1 MTQKE
6 ETRKRTEILK
16 ELRKTHQETIKR
28 AQSLLKGYNV
38 SKEICKVIKDNPK
51 TVPEVVEIIGMPTH
65 QVLWYLTAMK
75 KYDVVVEEGM
85 SGGYVLYKKAEEQA
99 Q

>member
-6 ETRKRTEILK
+6 RARKRATTLK

-28 AQSLLKGYNV
+28 AQRLLKNYNV
-38 SKEICKVIKDNPK
+38 SKDICALIEEDPK
-51 TVPEVVEIIGMPTH
+51 TVPEVAEIIGIPTH

-85 SGGYVLYKKAEEQA
+85 SGEYVLYKKAEA
-99 Q
+99 

>member
-6 ETRKRTEILK
+6 RARKRTATLK

-28 AQSLLKGYNV
+28 AQRLLKNYNV
-38 SKEICKVIKDNPK
+38 SKDICKLIEDNPK
-51 TVPEVVEIIGMPTH
+51 TVPEVAEIIGIPTH

-85 SGGYVLYKKAEEQA
+85 SGEYVLYKKAEA
-99 Q
+99 

>member
-1 MTQKE
+1 MSDKE
-6 ETRKRTEILK
+6 EARKRTAMLK
-16 ELRKTHQETIKR
+16 VLRKQHQETIKR
-28 AQSLLKGYNV
+28 AQRLLKSYNV
-38 SKEICKVIKDNPK
+38 SNELCKVIEDEAK
-51 TVPEVVEIIGMPTH
+51 TVPEVAESVGMPTH

-85 SGGYVLYKKAEEQA
+85 RGGYILYRKAEEKA

>member
-6 ETRKRTEILK
+6 ETRKRTAILK

-28 AQSLLKGYNV
+28 AQRLLKSFNV
-38 SKEICKVIKDNPK
+38 SKEICALIEETPK
-51 TVPEVVEIIGMPTH
+51 TVPEVAEIIGMPTH

-75 KYDVVVEEGM
+75 KYDVVDEVGM
-85 SGGYVLYKKAEEQA
+85 SGGYLLYKKAEA
-99 Q
+99 